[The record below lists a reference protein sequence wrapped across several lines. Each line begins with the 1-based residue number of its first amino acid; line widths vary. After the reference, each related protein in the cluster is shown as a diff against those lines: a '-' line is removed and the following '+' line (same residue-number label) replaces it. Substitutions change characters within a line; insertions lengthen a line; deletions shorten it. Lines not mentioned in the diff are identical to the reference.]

1 MKILSLYINAFG
13 KFRDYSL
20 DFKEGINVIYGL
32 NEAGKSTLH
41 AFIEGMFYGFVDP
54 RHKTRRFF
62 KTIDKYKPK
71 DTSVYGGSIVFEAH
85 GKTYRIERTFLKR
98 KASVKLFN
106 ENTGEDITKTLR
118 VHPTSKLPDI
128 AKFLDLPYMLY
139 RNTLSIREL
148 ESKTSSEASDV
159 LIQRLQNLKETSTE
173 SFSSKKAIAHLKT
186 KYDEIGSDKAR
197 TKPYY
202 KSQKA
207 LDDLLEEK
215 EHASNMQKE
224 SETIQ
229 LSIDA
234 LYEEKNALHHTI
246 NNLETTIK
254 AQENTL
260 KKNTYNFIMDEVDS
274 IKTIVEKNGGTLKDY
289 RMLNRAIKDYED
301 LFKSLYQMRQ
311 SLDQSKQKIATY
323 ESEMPSS
330 ESVISEAS
338 YHALKDDSKRLET
351 FINQLDEDHLE
362 GIKDAKRSL
371 LDDLNE
377 TNDSLLK
384 TKKIGTYSWII
395 TLTLAVGFIV
405 MNFLEHMVYFPYSF
419 IGLVIPGLLFLTK
432 SRKLHKLRAHIDT
445 LNEQVKEKDKAIK
458 RREQTNQQATKEIDA
473 LLNNHQMKDI
483 DSFNQYVIRSEAKL
497 ENYKRK
503 IRYERLI
510 QHEKETTKSLY
521 NELLPLLKRF
531 DLSFDDASIETLL
544 AIRKTNE
551 TIESYLDGLPL
562 ESFETTI
569 DFNQENVNVDDYEDN
584 LTSLDQLHREVDS
597 IKRKLFEKET
607 MLKQKASEYR
617 NLSTID
623 YEISKLEEKLKTYDH
638 YKTVYEKAIHSIEE
652 ATGIIEE
659 NFAPLLSENIEH
671 YLPRLTGGNYQEIK
685 LRKDLTFKAY
695 AKKTHTL
702 EDSSYFST
710 GTLDQIYFAVRLGI
724 LKTLKK
730 DDAPFFLDD
739 AFVNFDDERL
749 DEVLS
754 ILSRLSKHHQ
764 IIHFTCQKRD
774 YEHLKALKIPHQLKT
789 I

>member
-13 KFRDYSL
+13 KFRDYAL
-20 DFKEGINVIYGL
+20 DFKDGFNVVYGL
-32 NEAGKSTLH
+32 NEAGKSTIH
-41 AFIEGMFYGFVDP
+41 GFIEGMFYGFVDP

-71 DTSVYGGSIVFEAH
+71 DTSVYGGSIVFETQ
-85 GKTYRIERTFLKR
+85 GKPYRIERTFLKR
-98 KASVKLFN
+98 KANVKLFN
-106 ENTGEDITKTLR
+106 EFTGEDITKTLR

-173 SFSSKKAIAHLKT
+173 SFSSKKAIAHLKA
-186 KYDEIGSDKAR
+186 KYDDIGSIKAR

-207 LDDLLEEK
+207 LDDLNQEK
-215 EHASNMQKE
+215 EHALNLQKE
-224 SETIQ
+224 SQSIQ

-234 LYEEKNALHHTI
+234 LYEEKNTLLNTI
-246 NNLETTIK
+246 HNLESTIK

-260 KKNTYNFIMDEVDS
+260 KKNTYKTIMDEVDS
-274 IKTIVEKNGGTLKDY
+274 VKTIVEKNGGTLKDY
-289 RMLNRAIKDYED
+289 RMLNRAIKDYEA
-301 LFKSLYQMRQ
+301 LFKSLYQTRQ
-311 SLDQSKQKIATY
+311 SLEQSKQKIATY
-323 ESEMPSS
+323 ESEMPAS

-338 YHALKDDSKRLET
+338 YQALNDDSKRLET
-351 FINQLDEDHLE
+351 FINQLDDDHLE

-371 LDDLNE
+371 LDDFNE
-377 TNDSLLK
+377 THSTLLK
-384 TKKIGTYSWII
+384 TKKVGTYSWII
-395 TLTLAVGFIV
+395 TLVMAVVFIAI
-405 MNFLEHMVYFPYSF
+405 NFLENMVYFPYSF
-419 IGLVIPGLLFLTK
+419 IGLIIPFVLFFTK
-432 SRKLHKLRAHIDT
+432 SRKLTKLSEHIDT
-445 LNEQVKEKDKAIK
+445 LNEKVQEKDKAIK
-458 RREQTNQQATKEIDA
+458 RREQTNKQATQEIET
-473 LLNNHQMKDI
+473 LLNKYQMKDI
-483 DSFNQYVIRSEAKL
+483 DSFNQYVIRSEAKV

-503 IRYERLI
+503 VRYERLI
-510 QHEKETTKSLY
+510 HHEKANIKTLN

-531 DLSFDDASIETLL
+531 NLTFDASMIETLL
-544 AIRKTNE
+544 AIRKTHE
-551 TIESYLDGLPL
+551 TIESYLEGKSL
-562 ESFETTI
+562 EAFETMI
-569 DFNQENVNVDDYEDN
+569 DFNQENVKVDDYEDN
-584 LTSLDQLHREVDS
+584 LKSLDQLHRDIDS

-607 MLKQKASEYR
+607 LLKQKASEYR

-623 YEISKLEEKLKTYDH
+623 YEISQLEAKLKTYDH

-671 YLPRLTGGNYQEIK
+671 YLPKLTGGNYQEIK

-730 DDAPFFLDD
+730 YDAPFFLDD

-749 DEVLS
+749 DEVLL
-754 ILSRLSKHHQ
+754 ILSSLSKHHQ

-774 YEHLKALKIPHQLKT
+774 YEHLKTLKIPHQLKT